1 MAELSTSGYFE
12 RLDYKL
18 SGALATI
25 LTDKHKDLASEI
37 NRVRVEVQ
45 GSKRVMLG
53 RQVLWV
59 IRRWYD
65 TKRECQG

>member
-1 MAELSTSGYFE
+1 MAELSTAGYFE

-18 SGALATI
+18 SGALQAI

-37 NRVRVEVQ
+37 NRVRVEIH
-45 GSKRVMLG
+45 GSERVMLG

-59 IRRWYD
+59 IRR
-65 TKRECQG
+65 